1 MPISSAV
8 SAAMAAAMAETPV
21 AAGWL
26 GSALT
31 KRILSALVMLP
42 LALAALWFG
51 KWIFAGLVA
60 LAALLMLREW
70 QRLPDGPESQ
80 AAPDTKALALGGA
93 ALVLAIALM
102 RLDLRLASL
111 IVLLFGALA
120 YLWLQPARPRWAFGG
135 MIYVGLPSL
144 SLIWLR
150 DQPEHGRL
158 IVFWLLLVVWA
169 TDTGAYAFGRL
180 IGGPKLIPAI
190 SPNKTWAGLLG
201 GMLCAAL
208 AGYGVAQ
215 LEPRL
220 PALSLGLF
228 AALVAVVSQAGDFF
242 ESGAKRRFGV
252 KDSGALIP
260 GHGGA
265 LDRLDGVLFAAPFV
279 AFGLLLWG
287 GWGLS

>member
-1 MPISSAV
+1 
-8 SAAMAAAMAETPV
+8 MAESQ
-21 AAGWL
+21 AATGWL
-26 GSALT
+26 GNALT

-51 KWIFAGLVA
+51 KWVFAALVA
-60 LAALLMLREW
+60 LAAILMLREW
-70 QRLPDGPESQ
+70 LRLPAGP
-80 AAPDTKALALGGA
+80 APTEPENLVALAVGGI
-93 ALVLAIALM
+93 ALAVAIALM
-102 RLDLRLASL
+102 RVDQRLAAW
-111 IVLLFGALA
+111 IVLLVGILV
-120 YLWLQPARPRWAFGG
+120 LPVLLPSRRRWAFGG
-135 MIYVGLPSL
+135 MIYIGLPSL
-144 SLIWLR
+144 CLIWLR

-208 AGYGVAQ
+208 TGFGVA
-215 LEPRL
+215 LLGPGL
-220 PALSLGLF
+220 PAPAFAPF

-260 GHGGA
+260 GHGGV

-287 GWGLS
+287 GELLS

>member
-1 MPISSAV
+1 
-8 SAAMAAAMAETPV
+8 MAAVMAEMP
-21 AAGWL
+21 AAVGWL

-60 LAALLMLREW
+60 LAAVLMLREW
-70 QRLPDGPESQ
+70 QRLPDGPVL
-80 AAPDTKALALGGA
+80 AALDGKALAVGGA

-102 RLDLRLASL
+102 RVDQRLASFF
-111 IVLLFGALA
+111 ILLLGALA
-120 YLWLQPARPRWAFGG
+120 YLWLQPARRRWAFGG

-169 TDTGAYAFGRL
+169 TDTGAYAFGRV

-201 GMLCAAL
+201 GMLCAAV

-215 LEPRL
+215 LEPQL
-220 PALSLGLF
+220 PAILLGLF

-287 GWGLS
+287 RGILS

>member
-1 MPISSAV
+1 
-8 SAAMAAAMAETPV
+8 MAAAMAETPA

-60 LAALLMLREW
+60 LAAVLMLREW
-70 QRLPDGPESQ
+70 QRLPDGPENQ
-80 AAPDTKALALGGA
+80 AAPDAKALALGGA

-102 RLDLRLASL
+102 RLDQRLASF

-120 YLWLQPARPRWAFGG
+120 YLWLQPARRRWAFGG
-135 MIYVGLPSL
+135 MVYVGLPSL

-208 AGYGVAQ
+208 AGFGVAQ
-215 LEPRL
+215 LEPGL
-220 PALSLGLF
+220 PALLLGLF

-279 AFGLLLWG
+279 AFGLLLWN